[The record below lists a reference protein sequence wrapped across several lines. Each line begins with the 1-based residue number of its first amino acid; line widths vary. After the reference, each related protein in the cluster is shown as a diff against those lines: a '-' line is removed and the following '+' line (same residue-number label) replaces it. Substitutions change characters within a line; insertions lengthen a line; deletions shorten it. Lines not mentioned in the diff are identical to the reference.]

1 MSIAVVIVAAG
12 KGERLGAGV
21 PKAFATLA
29 GKPLLAH
36 AIENLAGVSN
46 LSQVIVAAP
55 ESHLETANQF
65 LRASQLKADLKVVQ
79 GGQTRQQSIANAL
92 AEVAEGTEVT
102 LIHDA
107 ARALATSKLFDTVAQ
122 AVLATHGGVVP
133 TVEVVDTI
141 KKVAENVV
149 YETVDRTVLAI
160 AQTPQGFP
168 TDKLVAAYAH
178 ASQEFT
184 DDAALFQAWGGGVTQ
199 VRGEANA
206 FKITSPADLA
216 NAERLFSSQL
226 RTGLGTDTHRF
237 AKDGTLKLACIE
249 WPGTPALEGHSDGD
263 AVAHAIVDALLAAAG
278 LGDIGSNFGVDRPEY
293 SGASGEVFLQAT
305 LELLSQRGLRVVNVS
320 VQVISNRPK
329 IGPRRAE
336 AEAKLSSLLGAPV
349 SVGATTTDGLG
360 FLGNDEG
367 LAAVATALVSGGV
380 TIQDSREPLDR
391 LGS

>member
-21 PKAFATLA
+21 PKAFASLA
-29 GKPLLAH
+29 GRPLLAH

-55 ESHLETANQF
+55 ESHLETAKQLLANSGLKSQF
-65 LRASQLKADLKVVQ
+65 KVVQ

-92 AEVAEGTEVT
+92 AEVGNEIEVT

-107 ARALATSKLFDTVAQ
+107 ARALATSKLFETVAQ
-122 AVLATHGGVVP
+122 AVVSTHGGVVP
-133 TVEVVDTI
+133 TVAVVDTI
-141 KKVAENVV
+141 KKVADEVV
-149 YETVDRTVLAI
+149 YETVDRSVLAI

-168 TDKLVAAYAH
+168 TDKLIAAYAH
-178 ASQEFT
+178 AAEEYT
-184 DDAALFQAWGGGVTQ
+184 DDAALFQAWGGAVTR
-199 VRGEANA
+199 VPGEANA
-206 FKITSPADLA
+206 FKITSPEDLA
-216 NAERLFSSQL
+216 NAARLFASQL

-237 AKDGTLKLACIE
+237 ATAGTLKLACLD

-293 SGASGEVFLQAT
+293 AGASGETFLKAT
-305 LELLSQRGLRVVNVS
+305 LELLAQHSFNVVNVS

-329 IGPRRAE
+329 IGPRRLE

-367 LAAVATALVSGGV
+367 LAAVATALISGGAR
-380 TIQDSREPLDR
+380 IPDSSPALDR